1 MRIHI
6 CIRKRE
12 PVAGHA
18 TVGGRKPV
26 PFEGWLDLLERLSD
40 LVRSSPFG
48 EQWPESEITPSDEG
62 GSGRG
67 DVPAFSGGRCH
78 DDPV

>member
-1 MRIHI
+1 VRIHI
-6 CIRKRE
+6 WIRKRE

-26 PFEGWLDLLERLSD
+26 PFEGWLDLLELLSD
-40 LVRSSPFG
+40 IVRSSPLG
-48 EQWPESEITPSDEG
+48 EQSSQSDIAPSDEG
-62 GSGRG
+62 GRGRG
-67 DVPAFSGGRCH
+67 DVPALSGGRCH